1 MSNSS
6 AGHRFEFDAGEL
18 ALDFANTISGVRE
31 PEKEHLRTYGD
42 LVLWGRQAGVLPADQ
57 AVRLSR
63 EAARRPA
70 EAAAVLRRAIAL
82 REAVYRV
89 FAARASA
96 KPVAEAD
103 LGAISA

>member
-6 AGHRFEFDAGEL
+6 GLRFDLVAGEL
-18 ALDFANTISGVRE
+18 ALDFANTAGGARQ
-31 PEKEHLRTYGD
+31 PEKEYLLSYGD
-42 LVLWGRQAGVLPADQ
+42 LVAWGRQAGALSAEE
-57 AVRLSR
+57 AAGLSR

-89 FAARASA
+89 FAAQASA

-103 LGAISA
+103 LGAI